1 MAAADVKRVAF
12 AERVGFTIDMNR
24 TVGSDVENSKF
35 SPLSKR
41 GGAELAGAWEW
52 QWFSKWNCG
61 TDRGAVE
68 IDIDKL
74 DDAGTK
80 EVFKQECRAQFF
92 RGHLFV
98 SDLIRE
104 LVEFHGLAF
113 DSELQKNAIELVD
126 KSGSD
131 SWVIDPLQEFGN
143 SSSRPF
149 IRSFFHFDHECAV
162 SDSGGNKQLV
172 RRACRNVN

>member
-12 AERVGFTIDMNR
+12 AEPASFTIDMNR
-24 TVGSDVENSKF
+24 TVGSDIENAKF
-35 SPLSKR
+35 SPLSER
-41 GGAELAGAWEW
+41 GCAELVGAWEW
-52 QWFSKWNCG
+52 QGFSKWNCG
-61 TDRGAVE
+61 TDHGAVE

-98 SDLIRE
+98 PDFIRE
-104 LVEFHGLAF
+104 LMVFHGLSF
-113 DSELQKNAIELVD
+113 DSELQKHVIELVD

-131 SWVIDPLQEFGN
+131 SWVIGPLQEFEN
-143 SSSRPF
+143 SSPRPL
-149 IRSFFHFDHECAV
+149 IRLFFHFDYECAV